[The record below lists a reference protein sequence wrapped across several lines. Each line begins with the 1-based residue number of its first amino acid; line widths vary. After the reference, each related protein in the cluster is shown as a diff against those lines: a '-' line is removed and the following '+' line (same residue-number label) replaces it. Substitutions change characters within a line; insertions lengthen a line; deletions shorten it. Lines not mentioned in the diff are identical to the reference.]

1 MDGLIV
7 KLIISPLVV
16 VLADALFPEVN
27 FASLYQSVGVGF
39 ALAVVGYL
47 LERAM
52 LHPGTLWM
60 TTGADF
66 IIGFV
71 VVYGSLFFLPTA
83 QISAIGAGFV
93 AIFFGVA
100 EYLQHRWLIKSRR
113 TEEI

>member
-7 KLIISPLVV
+7 KLIVTPLVV

-27 FASLYQSVGVGF
+27 FASLYQSMGVGF
-39 ALAVVGYL
+39 ALAVIGFF

-66 IIGFV
+66 IVGFL
-71 VVYGSLFFLPTA
+71 VVYGSVFFLPTA
-83 QISAIGAGFV
+83 QITAIGAGFV
-93 AIFFGVA
+93 AIFYGVA
-100 EYLQHRWLIKSRR
+100 EYVQHRWLINSKR
-113 TEEI
+113 TGEI